1 MQMIVPQSAYG
12 GLQDMPSPSGRLSDR
27 IERLRQRCTEA
38 LGRDAFRDAY
48 YFLKQHEEVRF
59 VCCFLYFSK
68 TCRSY
73 ANTWTSFVHVF
84 ISSYFPIVP
93 TLQESQGYDN
103 GRDLNDDDYEAKKIS
118 RMRAILGEGKA
129 HYMSLIEQLIFME
142 ETHLG

>member
-1 MQMIVPQSAYG
+1 MTNARTP
-12 GLQDMPSPSGRLSDR
+12 
-27 IERLRQRCTEA
+27 
-38 LGRDAFRDAY
+38 
-48 YFLKQHEEVRF
+48 FL
-59 VCCFLYFSK
+59 
-68 TCRSY
+68 
-73 ANTWTSFVHVF
+73 HVF
-84 ISSYFPIVP
+84 ISSYFLFVS